1 MGGMMMMVMRGMTR
15 NDKKMKL
22 LLLLDILTEL
32 VAAEL
37 LADVDRSPQAQ
48 AWYKLAFEGL
58 HGRDEIKLAGKI

>member
-15 NDKKMKL
+15 NDKKMKLL

-48 AWYKLAFEGL
+48 TWYSLTF
-58 HGRDEIKLAGKI
+58 

>member
-37 LADVDRSPQAQ
+37 LADVDRSPQTQ
-48 AWYKLAFEGL
+48 AWYSLTF
-58 HGRDEIKLAGKI
+58 

>member
-48 AWYKLAFEGL
+48 TWYSLTF
-58 HGRDEIKLAGKI
+58 

>member
-1 MGGMMMMVMRGMTR
+1 MGIGREVMRGMTR
-15 NDKKMKL
+15 DDKKMKL

-48 AWYKLAFEGL
+48 IWYSLTF
-58 HGRDEIKLAGKI
+58 